1 MRRWIAVGCVGVVC
15 AVALSSGA
23 HGGSAANPKIWVTA
37 AADVADPNPGDGLCR
52 VKLLAKPGTPPRC
65 TLRAAIQTA
74 NARPGADIVVLPAG
88 VFRLAVHGVGEGAAR
103 KGDLDVTSG
112 PLVVLG
118 KGPGQ
123 TIVDADGLD
132 RLFEV
137 HPLGGNLLL
146 QSLELRGGSPA
157 SAQDGGAVL
166 VAGALATR
174 NVVLRSNRVHA
185 TGNAVP
191 PSGGAIHVA
200 KNASATLERTSLVGN
215 EAPFG
220 AALSVRGTAS
230 LLNVTISD
238 NVVTSPAVGGAV
250 DVMGVLRIVHSTIV
264 APGGWAIRYSSAG
277 ARVDQLASIV
287 VGPCNAR
294 DATFL
299 GAGNAVTHAD
309 CAPAGTATSNGVSDT
324 VFTDVGLAPLGSG
337 PLPVHLLRAGS
348 PAIDRARGVPE
359 VCPPADALGQARPF
373 GRACDAG
380 AIENRLR
387 RTP

>member
-1 MRRWIAVGCVGVVC
+1 MGRWTAVGCAGIVC
-15 AVALSSGA
+15 VAALAGGA
-23 HGGSAANPKIWVTA
+23 HGRSAANPKIWVTA

-52 VKLLAKPGTPPRC
+52 VKLLAKPGTAPRC

-74 NARPGADIVVLPAG
+74 NARPGADIVVLPTG
-88 VFRLAVHGVGEGAAR
+88 TFELAVHGTGEGAAK

-123 TIVDADGLD
+123 TIVDAQGLD

-146 QSLELRGGSPA
+146 QSIELRGGDPP
-157 SAQDGGAVL
+157 SAEDGGAVL
-166 VAGALATR
+166 VSGTFAAR
-174 NVVLRSNRVHA
+174 NVVLRDNRVHA
-185 TGNAVP
+185 TGIAVP

-200 KNASATLERTSLVGN
+200 KNATATLERTSLVGN

-220 AALSVRGTAS
+220 GALSVRGTAS

-238 NVVTSPAVGGAV
+238 NAGTSPTEGGSV
-250 DVMGVLRIVHSTIV
+250 DVRGVLRIVHSTIV

-277 ARVDQLASIV
+277 ARVEQLASIV

-324 VFTDVGLAPLGSG
+324 VFADLRLASLGDG
-337 PLPVHLLRAGS
+337 RLPVHVPLAGS

-380 AIENRLR
+380 AVEYRLR

>member
-1 MRRWIAVGCVGVVC
+1 MRLRTSIGYVAVVC
-15 AVALSSGA
+15 ALTLTGGA
-23 HGGSAANPKIWVTA
+23 PGGAATSPKIWVTA
-37 AADVADPNPGDGLCR
+37 TADVADPKPGDGLCR
-52 VKLLAKPGTPPRC
+52 VKLLTKPGTPPRC

-88 VFRLAVHGVGEGAAR
+88 TFRLAVFGAGEGAAR

-123 TIVDADGLD
+123 TIIDGQGLD
-132 RLFEV
+132 RVFEV

-146 QSLELRGGSPA
+146 QSLEVRGGEPA
-157 SAQDGGAVL
+157 PAEDGGAVL

-174 NVVLRSNRVHA
+174 NVVLRDNRVHA
-185 TGNAVP
+185 LGTKVP

-200 KNASATLERTSLVGN
+200 EDASATLERTSLVGN

-220 AALSVRGTAS
+220 GALSVRGTAS

-238 NVVTSPAVGGAV
+238 NASTIPAEGAV
-250 DVMGVLRIVHSTIV
+250 DVRGTLRIVHSTIV
-264 APGGWAIRYSSAG
+264 ASKGSAIRYSAAT
-277 ARVDQLASIV
+277 ARVEQLASIV
-287 VGPCNAR
+287 VGPCNAHA
-294 DATFL
+294 ATFL

-309 CAPAGTATSNGVSDT
+309 CATSGIATNNGVSDT
-324 VFTDVGLAPLGSG
+324 VFADVGLAPLGDG
-337 PLPVHLLRAGS
+337 PLPVHVLRQGS

-380 AIENRLR
+380 AVEYRLR
-387 RTP
+387 RTR